1 MSTNTELFAENG
13 VVSKRGTQLFYPWLV
28 WLLGASFFFY
38 KYLVQVSPS
47 VMTSDL
53 MRAFKVNGVGLGNLS
68 ACYFYAYLIMQIPVG
83 ILLDKFSPRFLT
95 ALAILICGLSTL
107 VFSET
112 NSLAMACI
120 SRAFIGFGAAF
131 AAVSCF
137 KAASLWFPPKRF
149 ALISGMCMTAAMLG
163 AVGGQAPLS
172 VLVEDYGWRN
182 SLKIVAAIGVI
193 LSLLYIVIIRDK
205 KQAATSKSTNKV
217 SGNFFRILRNKQA
230 WLLSIYSGL
239 AFAPVS
245 VFGGLWGVPFLQQAY
260 DLSASEAAVAV
271 SWIFIG
277 FAVGA
282 PILGWL
288 SDHMGKR
295 KPIMMLGTIL
305 ATLSLMFV
313 IYGFAAH
320 SASISLLLFI
330 FGLGASGFFI
340 SFAMIKEVFPILLTA
355 TVLGFMNTFD
365 SICEAISEPF
375 VGIFLDLGWDGR
387 IHEGVHQ
394 FSVHGYRTALTLL
407 PIYLIIALVVLI
419 FIKETHCKN
428 ADDAEGAI

>member
-1 MSTNTELFAENG
+1 MM
-13 VVSKRGTQLFYPWLV
+13 FYPWLV
-28 WLLGASFFFY
+28 WLLGAGFFFY

-53 MRAFKVNGVGLGNLS
+53 MLAFNINGVGLGNLS

-83 ILLDKFSPRFLT
+83 ILLDKFSPRYLT
-95 ALAILICGLSTL
+95 AFAILICALSTY

-112 NSLAMACI
+112 NSLTMACI

-137 KAASLWFPPKRF
+137 KAASIWFPPKRF

-172 VLVEDYGWRN
+172 FLVQDYGWREA
-182 SLKIVAAIGVI
+182 LKIIAGIGML
-193 LSLLYIVIIRDK
+193 LSLLYILIIRDK
-205 KQAATSKSTNKV
+205 KSDNPSSDAPF
-217 SGNFFRILRNKQA
+217 NFSLILRNKQA

-245 VFGGLWGVPFLQQAY
+245 VFGGLWGVPFLEKAYHLSAQQA
-260 DLSASEAAVAV
+260 AIAV

-282 PILGWL
+282 PLLGWL
-288 SDHMGKR
+288 SDMMGKR
-295 KPIMMLGTIL
+295 KPIMMFGTLL
-305 ATLSLMFV
+305 ATACLMV
-313 IYGFAAH
+313 TIY
-320 SASISLLLFI
+320 SATLETKSIGILLFL
-330 FGLGASGFFI
+330 FGFGASGFFI
-340 SFAMIKEVFPILLTA
+340 SFAMIREIFPLVLTA

-375 VGIFLDLGWDGR
+375 VGMFLDLGWDGTLVN
-387 IHEGVHQ
+387 GVHH
-394 FSVHGYRTALTLL
+394 FSTAGYKWALTLL
-407 PIYLIIALVVLI
+407 PIYLTIAFIVLV

-428 ADDAEGAI
+428 LE

>member
-1 MSTNTELFAENG
+1 MI
-13 VVSKRGTQLFYPWLV
+13 YPWLV
-28 WLLGASFFFY
+28 WLLGSGFFFY

-53 MRAFKVNGVGLGNLS
+53 MLAFNVNGVGLGNLS
-68 ACYFYAYLIMQIPVG
+68 ACYFYACLIMQIPVG
-83 ILLDKFSPRFLT
+83 ILLDKYSPRYLT
-95 ALAILICGLSTL
+95 AFAILICGLSTY

-137 KAASLWFPPKRF
+137 KAASMWFPPKRF

-172 VLVEDYGWRN
+172 FLVQAYGWRG
-182 SLKIVAAIGVI
+182 SLKIVACIGI
-193 LSLLYIVIIRDK
+193 LLSLLYILIVRDK
-205 KQAATSKSTNKV
+205 KGVSASNSSTEAPF
-217 SGNFFRILRNKQA
+217 NFSQILKNKQA

-245 VFGGLWGVPFLQQAY
+245 VFGGLWGVPFLENAY
-260 DLSASEAAVAV
+260 HLSASQAAIAV

-282 PILGWL
+282 PLLGWL
-288 SDHMGKR
+288 SDAMGKR
-295 KPIMMLGTIL
+295 KPIMMFGTLL
-305 ATLSLMFV
+305 ATFSLIAV
-313 IYGFAAH
+313 IY
-320 SASISLLLFI
+320 SITLEAKTIGVLLFL
-330 FGLGASGFFI
+330 FGFGASGFFI
-340 SFAMIKEVFPILLTA
+340 SFAMIRETFPIILTA

-375 VGIFLDLGWDGR
+375 VGMFLDWGWNGAMLK
-387 IHEGVHQ
+387 GVHQ
-394 FSVHGYRTALTLL
+394 FSTIGYKWALTLL
-407 PIYLIIALVVLI
+407 PIYLIIAFVVLV

-428 ADDAEGAI
+428 IENY